1 MKMEKQRRN
10 SKPVLLYNMRT
21 EETRF
26 FPSMKLAAK
35 SIGVPLSWIYRQ
47 VQCHTATL
55 YGGWTVIDLDE

>member
-1 MKMEKQRRN
+1 
-10 SKPVLLYNMRT
+10 MRT

-35 SIGVPLSWIYRQ
+35 SIGVPLSWIYQQ

-55 YGGWTVIDLDE
+55 HDGWTVIDLDE